1 MPERHIKVVCGL
13 NNETSILLKERLQE
27 AAAEKGL
34 KLQIVSRYRKEGVYQ
49 YVTEHPEY
57 QYVILQEILQSSN
70 PYTAEDVA
78 LLTEERDVRVIIVL
92 NKNHAGNRYMRVLYA
107 AGILDALYEED
118 AYAEKIVELLCRGR
132 TRKEARRYYG
142 IESAADV
149 EKAMQI
155 IDEDRLKSFLSYIE
169 SGGPYNETI
178 SRYEFVATRM
188 TAVENL
194 HLIRNMGP
202 RLPKVLTDSDLFRY
216 YKGFLEGKPKKRFGL
231 FRKKENSPLEPE
243 NILINKSIEQ
253 VVDPVSEIKS
263 AESYIEP
270 ICEEDANE
278 ESLPQTVGEQPVEN
292 DPFVNMQVSY
302 EEESIFDLFGDG
314 DHSTILSFIEEE
326 REAVKPDY
334 KSGIISTV
342 RQPTEEK
349 ESKEPEVGE
358 STKVIRQ
365 DTQPFKRLPKEVR
378 RMDELPEVKTPK
390 AKTPKNDLKK
400 TRQIPKPLI
409 LAAVIIVICL
419 LLLMFLF
426 TRIYGERE
434 IPMIEEIP
442 VTSEAEPG
450 GDLFD
455 SQETSEESVAVTDTV
470 IEETQ
475 DSSEESEKQPE
486 TTESQESEKEEK
498 NVQEETKED
507 EPSGAAEASETAESE
522 GPAETA
528 EPAGEP
534 DRRQQTT
541 SPSAGTE
548 ERKTGES
555 VEAEVEV
562 EVSQEPDVEIS
573 REPLAEDSGSS
584 PVQSSGDYNGKI
596 FSGDELEDVV
606 AEMSQK
612 GFRVYIVT
620 RENGDGFFSTAQIRE
635 KCDPACSFVAEVS
648 ENAIT
653 LTEQ

>member
-57 QYVILQEILQSSN
+57 QYVILQEILQSSS

-92 NKNHAGNRYMRVLYA
+92 NKNHAGNRYMKVLYA

-142 IESAADV
+142 IESASDV

-231 FRKKENSPLEPE
+231 FRKKETSPLEPE
-243 NILINKSIEQ
+243 NVLINKSIEQ
-253 VVDPVSEIKS
+253 VVEPVSETEP
-263 AESYIEP
+263 AETYIETVY
-270 ICEEDANE
+270 EEDTNE
-278 ESLPQTVGEQPVEN
+278 ESLPQTVEEQPEVA

-326 REAVKPDY
+326 REVIKPDY
-334 KSGIISTV
+334 KNEMISPV
-342 RQPTEEK
+342 RPPTEEK
-349 ESKEPEVGE
+349 ESKEPEADE

-378 RMDELPEVKTPK
+378 KMDKLPEVKTPET
-390 AKTPKNDLKK
+390 KTTKNGLKK
-400 TRQIPKPLI
+400 IRQIPKPLI

-419 LLLMFLF
+419 LLVVFLF
-426 TRIYGERE
+426 TRIYGERD

-442 VTSEAEPG
+442 VTSEDVPD
-450 GDLFD
+450 GDLLD
-455 SQETSEESVAVTDTV
+455 SQETPEESTEGTEKV
-470 IEETQ
+470 IEETPVAF
-475 DSSEESEKQPE
+475 EEPEEQPE
-486 TTESQESEKEEK
+486 TNVPQGNEKEEK

-528 EPAGEP
+528 EPAGES
-534 DRRQQTT
+534 DRRQQTA
-541 SPSAGTE
+541 SSSEGTE
-548 ERKTGES
+548 ERETGES
-555 VEAEVEV
+555 VEV
-562 EVSQEPDVEIS
+562 EVSPEPDVEIS

-612 GFRVYIVT
+612 GFRIYIVT
-620 RENGDGFFSTAQIRE
+620 RENGEGYFTTAQIRE

-648 ENAIT
+648 GKT
-653 LTEQ
+653 VKLTEQ

>member
-57 QYVILQEILQSSN
+57 QYVILQEILQSSS

-118 AYAEKIVELLCRGR
+118 AYAEKIAELLCRGR

-202 RLPKVLTDSDLFRY
+202 RLPKVLTDSELFRY
-216 YKGFLEGKPKKRFGL
+216 YKGFLEGKPKKRFGI
-231 FRKKENSPLEPE
+231 FKKKDNSPLEPE
-243 NILINKSIEQ
+243 NVLINKSIEQ
-253 VVDPVSEIKS
+253 VVDLVSETKS
-263 AESYIEP
+263 AETYIEP
-270 ICEEDANE
+270 IYEEDANE
-278 ESLPQTVGEQPVEN
+278 ESPPQAVEEQPGEA

-326 REAVKPDY
+326 REAVKFDY
-334 KSGIISTV
+334 KSEMISPV
-342 RQPTEEK
+342 RPTTEKK
-349 ESKEPEVGE
+349 ESKEPEVDE
-358 STKVIRQ
+358 TTKAVRQ

-378 RMDELPEVKTPK
+378 RIDALPEVKIPET
-390 AKTPKNDLKK
+390 KTQKNDLKK
-400 TRQIPKPLI
+400 RRQIPKPLI

-419 LLLMFLF
+419 LLGVFLF

-442 VTSEAEPG
+442 VTSEGTPDE
-450 GDLFD
+450 DLLD

-470 IEETQ
+470 IEEPP
-475 DSSEESEKQPE
+475 DPSKEPEEQPE
-486 TTESQESEKEEK
+486 ETESQESEKEEK
-498 NVQEETKED
+498 NVQEETKEN
-507 EPSGAAEASETAESE
+507 EPSRAAEASETAESE

-534 DRRQQTT
+534 DRRQQTA
-541 SPSAGTE
+541 SPSEGTE
-548 ERKTGES
+548 DLKTGES
-555 VEAEVEV
+555 VEA

-596 FSGDELEDVV
+596 FSGDELEDVF

-620 RENGDGFFSTAQIRE
+620 RENGEGYFSSAQIRE

-648 ENAIT
+648 EKTIT

>member
-57 QYVILQEILQSSN
+57 QYVILQEILQSSS

-202 RLPKVLTDSDLFRY
+202 RLPKVLADSDLFRY
-216 YKGFLEGKPKKRFGL
+216 YKVFLEGKPKKRFGL

-243 NILINKSIEQ
+243 NVLINKSIEQ
-253 VVDPVSEIKS
+253 VVEPVSETEP
-263 AESYIEP
+263 AETYIEP
-270 ICEEDANE
+270 VYEEDANE
-278 ESLPQTVGEQPVEN
+278 ESLPQTVEEQPEVA
-292 DPFVNMQVSY
+292 DPYVNMQVSY

-314 DHSTILSFIEEE
+314 DHSTILSFIEDE
-326 REAVKPDY
+326 REVIKPDY
-334 KSGIISTV
+334 KNEMISPV
-342 RQPTEEK
+342 RPQTEEK

-378 RMDELPEVKTPK
+378 RMNKLPEVKTPET
-390 AKTPKNDLKK
+390 KTPKNDLKK

-419 LLLMFLF
+419 LLVVFLF

-442 VTSEAEPG
+442 VTSEAELG
-450 GDLFD
+450 GDLLD
-455 SQETSEESVAVTDTV
+455 SQETPEESTEGTEKV
-470 IEETQ
+470 IEETPVV
-475 DSSEESEKQPE
+475 SEEPEEQPE
-486 TTESQESEKEEK
+486 TNVPQGNEKEEK

-528 EPAGEP
+528 EPAGES
-534 DRRQQTT
+534 DRRQQTA
-541 SPSAGTE
+541 SPSEGTE

-555 VEAEVEV
+555 VEAEV
-562 EVSQEPDVEIS
+562 SPEPDVEIS
-573 REPLAEDSGSS
+573 KEPLSEDSGSS
-584 PVQSSGDYNGKI
+584 PVQSFGDYNGKI
-596 FSGDELEDVV
+596 FSGDELEKLV
-606 AEMSQK
+606 AEMNQK
-612 GFRVYIVT
+612 GYQTYIIT
-620 RENGDGFFSTAQIRE
+620 RENGEGYFTTAQIQE

-648 ENAIT
+648 GKT
-653 LTEQ
+653 VKLTEQ